1 MAWMEAAWL
10 GVLQG
15 LSEFLPVSSSG
26 HLVMAAALLGR
37 AREDILF
44 EIAVHAGSLFAIL
57 CYYRARIAG
66 LALGCLRREP
76 RALGYAARLAL
87 ASAPAALLGLLL
99 RPQVESVF
107 AAPGVAGALL
117 FLTGAMLLST
127 RWTLPRA
134 RAAMP
139 SFGQALLIGLAQSLA
154 LLPGV
159 SRSGATVVMALA
171 VGVAPLA
178 ASEFSFLLGAIAI
191 AGAAALSLPEIAAAP
206 PARLLDLGIGA
217 ACALLAGLAALWL
230 FVRLLRA
237 RRFHHFAWYCFAA
250 AALFLGWLAL
260 QPR

>member
-1 MAWMEAAWL
+1 MASMVKRVTMASWAKRLPAAERARGEAA
-10 GVLQG
+10 Q
-15 LSEFLPVSSSG
+15 
-26 HLVMAAALLGR
+26 
-37 AREDILF
+37 
-44 EIAVHAGSLFAIL
+44 
-57 CYYRARIAG
+57 
-66 LALGCLRREP
+66 
-76 RALGYAARLAL
+76 
-87 ASAPAALLGLLL
+87 
-99 RPQVESVF
+99 
-107 AAPGVAGALL
+107 APGVAGGLL

-127 RWTLPRA
+127 RWTLPQA

-139 SFGQALLIGLAQSLA
+139 SFGQALLIGLAQALA

-191 AGAAALSLPEIAAAP
+191 AGAAALSLPEILAAP

-230 FVRLLRA
+230 FVRLLRT

-250 AALFLGWLAL
+250 AALFLSWLAL